1 MDNVDQVLNRMF
13 TGQMSKTLIY
23 VSGPTGIGKTSL
35 SIDLAKKLKTEIISC
50 DSRQFYKEL
59 KIGTSPPTD
68 KQLKEVNHHFIF
80 NKSIIDNYNVG
91 DYERDSID
99 VINNLF
105 KTREYLILVGGSGLY
120 ADSILFGI
128 DSIPKV
134 PIEIKNKLNL
144 KFKKNGLIY
153 LQDKLKEIDLEYYK
167 MVDLNNPRRLIRAI
181 GVYEVSGKKISSLRK
196 NSKKKRNFNSSVI
209 MIKANRDK
217 LYERINQR
225 VDKMI
230 KDGLEEEA
238 NGLVKFKEYNALNT
252 VGYKEFFLYFDGKL
266 SKEEAI
272 NKIKQNTRN
281 YAKRQT
287 TWFKKYNDALG
298 YKIDDNIDELLNK
311 IPKNE

>member
-1 MDNVDQVLNRMF
+1 
-13 TGQMSKTLIY
+13 MSKTLIY

-35 SIDLAKKLKTEIISC
+35 SIELAKKLKTEIISC

-128 DSIPKV
+128 DNIPKV

-144 KFKKNGLIY
+144 RFKKDGLIY

-167 MVDLNNPRRLIRAI
+167 TVDLNNPSRLVRAI

-281 YAKRQT
+281 YAKRQI

>member
-1 MDNVDQVLNRMF
+1 MF

-35 SIDLAKKLKTEIISC
+35 SIELAKKLKTEIISC

-128 DSIPKV
+128 DNIPKV

-144 KFKKNGLIY
+144 RFKKDGLIY

-167 MVDLNNPRRLIRAI
+167 TVDLNNPSRLVRAI

-196 NSKKKRNFNSSVI
+196 NSKKKRNFNSAVI
-209 MIKANRDK
+209 MIKTKRDK

-225 VDKMI
+225 VDKMV

-238 NGLVKFKEYNALNT
+238 KGLVKFKEYNALNT
-252 VGYKEFFLYFDGKL
+252 VGYKEYFSYFDGKL

-281 YAKRQT
+281 FAKRQI
-287 TWFKKYNDALG
+287 TWFKKYDDALE